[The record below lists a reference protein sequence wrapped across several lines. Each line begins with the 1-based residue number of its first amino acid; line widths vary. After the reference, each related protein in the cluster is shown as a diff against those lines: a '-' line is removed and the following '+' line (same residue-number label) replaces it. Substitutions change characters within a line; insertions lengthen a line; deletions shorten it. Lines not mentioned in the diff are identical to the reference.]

1 MPLARLRGCLCG
13 GGDWPW
19 RCLGFRHGRLS
30 RNCSDDAR
38 AQRNAACQPCEDV
51 TLYRVAGALGRAS
64 YSVRDGFTNV
74 SRHFH
79 VTPVVRRTRAAGK
92 PIASLVKKWPCSGL
106 RAHLV
111 GRALAVVQEVD
122 GSECIR
128 CRPQIRR
135 DNPLNLSISLS
146 GGKETNR
153 DSPSSCERNGTEPSI
168 RIPRPCR
175 RSGNGVYGRRLSR
188 VFATVQVPLTGACPR
203 VGARP
208 VSAIARPGRSLPK
221 VEKNF
226 EERVQEY
233 VKPLRVKRVG
243 PRSSKAVGFSL
254 RTITEPAASGERSP
268 SRGLFRLLA
277 RRRGLRGAH
286 FPPPVGRRDGRRVK
300 GNQHDFESGS
310 GGDLSVSSETARG
323 SYTTPCTKSS
333 SPRPG
338 PMGFSRL
345 SGGPKD
351 DALRK
356 RSGEPAG
363 QACRLLL
370 SALVPRRRVG
380 WREASAS
387 GAILPRRRYRGLRRV
402 GR

>member
-1 MPLARLRGCLCG
+1 MPLARLRGCPCG
-13 GGDWPW
+13 GGDWPR

-92 PIASLVKKWPCSGL
+92 PIASLVKKWPCTGL

-111 GRALAVVQEVD
+111 GRAHAVVQEVD

-153 DSPSSCERNGTEPSI
+153 DSPSSCERNGTEPSTESPVLAGG
-168 RIPRPCR
+168 REMWCMGGDVLGCLR
-175 RSGNGVYGRRLSR
+175 RCKS
-188 VFATVQVPLTGACPR
+188 PLTGACPR

-208 VSAIARPGRSLPK
+208 VSAVARPGWSLP
-221 VEKNF
+221 
-226 EERVQEY
+226 
-233 VKPLRVKRVG
+233 
-243 PRSSKAVGFSL
+243 
-254 RTITEPAASGERSP
+254 
-268 SRGLFRLLA
+268 
-277 RRRGLRGAH
+277 
-286 FPPPVGRRDGRRVK
+286 
-300 GNQHDFESGS
+300 
-310 GGDLSVSSETARG
+310 
-323 SYTTPCTKSS
+323 
-333 SPRPG
+333 
-338 PMGFSRL
+338 
-345 SGGPKD
+345 
-351 DALRK
+351 
-356 RSGEPAG
+356 
-363 QACRLLL
+363 
-370 SALVPRRRVG
+370 
-380 WREASAS
+380 
-387 GAILPRRRYRGLRRV
+387 
-402 GR
+402 